1 MTELNQQ
8 QDVQEAVRGAVDS
21 GSDIYRQVKDITL
34 KALTAR
40 QLDLENITKVA
51 DAVAK
56 GIGESMA
63 NQDEHSKEVFMQAVS
78 ALDDA
83 LATAAEAS
91 KLAVQEA
98 ASKVSDYSQHDF
110 NRAAGD
116 IQQLEELFLGTVKQ
130 IAKGGNQIVADIV
143 NDFTRHARQ
152 SGTAVGQQAAIA
164 LDALKNLPQ
173 ISKDTLISSTVA
185 ATSALAE
192 IGSGILAGIA
202 ESLRSSQ
209 AKK

>member
-1 MTELNQQ
+1 MTELNRQ
-8 QDVQEAVRGAVDS
+8 QDVQEAVRDAVDS
-21 GSDIYRQVKDITL
+21 GSDIYRRVKDITL
-34 KALTAR
+34 KALTER
-40 QLDLENITKVA
+40 RLDMENISNVA
-51 DAVAK
+51 DAVSK
-56 GIGESMA
+56 GIGEGMGS
-63 NQDEHSKEVFMQAVS
+63 QGEYSKEAFTQAVS

-91 KLAVQEA
+91 KLAIQEA

-110 NRAAGD
+110 NKAADD
-116 IQQLEELFLGTVKQ
+116 IQQLEELFLGTVKK
-130 IAKGGNQIVADIV
+130 IAKDSNQIIADIV
-143 NDFTRHARQ
+143 NDFTTHARQ
-152 SGTAVGQQAAIA
+152 SGTAVGQQASIA
-164 LDALKNLPQ
+164 MDALKGLPR

-192 IGSGILAGIA
+192 IGSGILSGIA

>member
-1 MTELNQQ
+1 MTEFNQQ
-8 QDVQEAVRGAVDS
+8 EDVQEAVRDAVDS
-21 GSDIYRQVKDITL
+21 GSDIYQRVKDITL

-40 QLDLENITKVA
+40 QLDMDNITKVA

-56 GIGESMA
+56 GIGDA
-63 NQDEHSKEVFMQAVS
+63 IGNQGEHSREAFTQAVS

-83 LATAAEAS
+83 LAKAAEAS
-91 KLAVQEA
+91 KLAIQEA
-98 ASKVSDYSQHDF
+98 ASKVSDYSHYDF
-110 NRAAGD
+110 NKAADD
-116 IQQLEELFLGTVKQ
+116 IQQLETMFLDTVKK
-130 IAKGGNQIVADIV
+130 IAKDSNQIVADIV
-143 NDFTRHARQ
+143 NDFTTHARQ
-152 SGTAVGQQAAIA
+152 SGTAVGEQASIA
-164 LDALKNLPQ
+164 MDALKDLP
-173 ISKDTLISSTVA
+173 KFGTGTLISSAVA

>member
-8 QDVQEAVRGAVDS
+8 EGVQEAVREAVDS
-21 GSDIYRQVKDITL
+21 GFDIYQRVKDITL
-34 KALTAR
+34 KALTER
-40 QLDLENITKVA
+40 ELDMDNITKVA

-56 GIGESMA
+56 GIGEAMGSRGEYSREA
-63 NQDEHSKEVFMQAVS
+63 FTQAVS

-83 LATAAEAS
+83 LAKAAEAS
-91 KLAVQEA
+91 KLAIQEA
-98 ASKVSDYSQHDF
+98 ASKVSDYSQYDL
-110 NRAAGD
+110 NKATDD
-116 IQQLEELFLGTVKQ
+116 IQRLEELFLDTVKR
-130 IAKGGNQIVADIV
+130 IAKDGNQIITDIV
-143 NDFTRHARQ
+143 NDFTTHARQ
-152 SGTAVGQQAAIA
+152 SGTSVGEQASIA
-164 LDALKNLPQ
+164 MDALKDLPKFGTE
-173 ISKDTLISSTVA
+173 SLISSTVA